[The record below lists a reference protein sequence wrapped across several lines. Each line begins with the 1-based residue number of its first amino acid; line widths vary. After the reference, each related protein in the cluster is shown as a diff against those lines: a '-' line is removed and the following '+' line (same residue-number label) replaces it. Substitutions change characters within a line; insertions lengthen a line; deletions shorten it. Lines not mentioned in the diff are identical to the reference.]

1 MVKRLPPRPAQNKG
15 AGLPPLASKSS
26 GSGTTGVFDQ
36 ILNPNQN
43 SISRQPPAQPQQS
56 SAGVPASNLGS
67 AAPHTPMPPL
77 SQFSN
82 HRPPHGLPQMPSGP
96 VALGMVCYPSLQGPP
111 LDQGQRKDW
120 TAVYNETYSQVL
132 QSCQSKQQGFN
143 MPLRVA
149 PPLSTNAPVAGP
161 SYSNTEA
168 QPPVPL
174 PGEVIDLTAHGDDEN
189 FSNLTV
195 RAPVVPPPGT
205 FLGAG
210 YQPTIQ
216 NAHVPAVPLNV
227 HMPGQNVSDYQAP
240 YASQGQPS
248 LHAFSHEGYYEGN
261 TIGAASSVGDRVSPL
276 LAPAPVRPH
285 MLHQVFNRSFT
296 RDVSEPSESLADARA
311 GKRRRDTAEEIFGIS
326 GEERSYQ
333 VKTLCRRAQS
343 TAEDAHAN
351 SERAA
356 SAVAVEL
363 ERRSRE
369 EACEAPSAES
379 RREEVLEEGAQGDG
393 KVNEAQGSDH
403 DQGEHS
409 LGDRK
414 DSGFHEQNSNG
425 EEGDSEETAEP
436 EPADQG
442 DQGDPGNDTV
452 TPEDEF
458 FDLLN
463 LGMYE

>member
-1 MVKRLPPRPAQNKG
+1 MPLG
-15 AGLPPLASKSS
+15 AVAS
-26 GSGTTGVFDQ
+26 GM
-36 ILNPNQN
+36 
-43 SISRQPPAQPQQS
+43 
-56 SAGVPASNLGS
+56 LG
-67 AAPHTPMPPL
+67 
-77 SQFSN
+77 
-82 HRPPHGLPQMPSGP
+82 
-96 VALGMVCYPSLQGPP
+96 YPSLGQGPP
-111 LDQGQRKDW
+111 FDQGQRKDW
-120 TAVYNETYSQVL
+120 TAVYNETYFEVL
-132 QSCQSKQQGFN
+132 QSIQSKQQDFN
-143 MPLRVA
+143 V
-149 PPLSTNAPVAGP
+149 PPLSINAPVAGP
-161 SYSNTEA
+161 SYSNTEV

-174 PGEVIDLTAHGDDEN
+174 PGEVIDLTADGDDEN

-205 FLGAG
+205 FFGAG
-210 YQPTIQ
+210 NQPTIS
-216 NAHVPAVPLNV
+216 NAHVPAVPLDMY
-227 HMPGQNVSDYQAP
+227 MPGQNVSDCQAP

-248 LHAFSHEGYYEGN
+248 PHAFSHEGYNQRNSIEA
-261 TIGAASSVGDRVSPL
+261 ISSVGDRDSPL
-276 LAPAPVRPH
+276 LAPAPVRLH
-285 MLHQVFNRSFT
+285 MLHQVFNQPFT
-296 RDVSEPSESLADARA
+296 RDVSEPPESLAEARA
-311 GKRRRDTAEEIFGIS
+311 GKRRRVTAEAIFGMS
-326 GEERSYQ
+326 GEEQSDQ
-333 VKTLCRRAQS
+333 VKTLCRQAQS

-363 ERRSRE
+363 ERWSRE
-369 EACEAPSAES
+369 DAHKARPAES
-379 RREEVLEEGAQGDG
+379 RREEVPEEGVQGDG

-436 EPADQG
+436 EPADQS
-442 DQGDPGNDTV
+442 DQGDPGSDTV